1 MKKINSAILKARMD
15 DKQLLIQQACF
26 LESLETKGKSTT
38 ELLTDAKV
46 FLDIPTDDSVIANHQ
61 NVVKEYNKISGAV
74 VNLNRTLVSLGELNL
89 LNGDKL
95 TQLNDLHNEM
105 VDKLCD
111 LYKISKDELFLEE

>member
-1 MKKINSAILKARMD
+1 M
-15 DKQLLIQQACF
+15 
-26 LESLETKGKSTT
+26 ETKGKSTT

-46 FLDIPTDDSVIANHQ
+46 FLDIPTADSVIANHQ

-89 LNGDKL
+89 LNGDKF